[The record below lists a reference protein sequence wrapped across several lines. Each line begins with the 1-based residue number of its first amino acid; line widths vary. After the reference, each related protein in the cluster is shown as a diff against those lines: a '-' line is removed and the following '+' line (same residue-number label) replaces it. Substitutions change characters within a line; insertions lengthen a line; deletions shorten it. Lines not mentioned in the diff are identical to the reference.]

1 MIPMAAA
8 ACYSNIL
15 KNYFAVRNRASVIAI
30 KPTAT
35 EFAKENVQLFT
46 IYKQDSDD
54 ETQLELIFGWLY
66 YLIENVKNTLK

>member
-15 KNYFAVRNRASVIAI
+15 KNYFAVRNIASVIAI

-35 EFAKENVQLFT
+35 EFVKENVLS

-66 YLIENVKNTLK
+66 HLIENVKNTLK

>member
-54 ETQLELIFGWLY
+54 ETQLELIFGWIY

>member
-35 EFAKENVQLFT
+35 EFAKENVYLFT
-46 IYKQDSDD
+46 SKIQMMK
-54 ETQLELIFGWLY
+54 LNL
-66 YLIENVKNTLK
+66 N

>member
-15 KNYFAVRNRASVIAI
+15 KNYFAVRNIALVIAI

-35 EFAKENVQLFT
+35 EFAKENVYLFT
-46 IYKQDSDD
+46 SKIQMMK
-54 ETQLELIFGWLY
+54 LNL
-66 YLIENVKNTLK
+66 N